1 MVADDNNVGKV
12 EWSCANKGAAHT
24 KGTVFKVPNGLTDPK
39 SSVIVAEVTYDFKPL
54 VGLDTFFS
62 PGSFTMGQTFYAR
75 PRRSLTV
82 KKTDNSC

>member
-1 MVADDNNVGKV
+1 M
-12 EWSCANKGAAHT
+12 
-24 KGTVFKVPNGLTDPK
+24 
-39 SSVIVAEVTYDFKPL
+39 IVAKVTYDFKPP

-75 PRRSLTV
+75 PWRSLTV

>member
-1 MVADDNNVGKV
+1 
-12 EWSCANKGAAHT
+12 
-24 KGTVFKVPNGLTDPK
+24 LTDPK
-39 SSVIVAEVTYDFKPL
+39 ASVIVAKVTYDFKPP

-75 PRRSLTV
+75 PWRSLTV